1 VSFYT
6 DRKKEHEEKADK
18 ALKEND
24 YAKAFVH
31 FIKAAEFGLQLAEQ
45 MEGLIAQ
52 RYLEDALLLIETAE
66 AIKKKVPAEA
76 EKAAKGAKKASK
88 EKKDEDEPPEG
99 GFALSEKPT
108 ARLDDVAGL
117 DEVKRV
123 LKEDVLLPFQHPE
136 VYEKFKVDAGAGV
149 LMYGPPG
156 NGKTFVARAIAGEVD
171 AAFFPIS
178 CGDIKDKYVGETEK
192 NLKRLFAEAE
202 EHERSVLFFDE
213 VESLLGR
220 RGKQKVSAVT
230 QFLALTDGVV
240 KADNCMLILAAT
252 NKPWQLDEAVIR
264 PGRIGTHVYVGLPD
278 AVARAAIAEYSLRDV
293 PLAEEISFEE
303 ISEKT
308 KGFSG
313 ADISSLCK
321 QAKKPALLRQIAAN
335 ESESEKDEVVTNT
348 DIDAAIARVA
358 PSCTP
363 ALLKE
368 FATWREERG
377 APVASDG

>member
-1 VSFYT
+1 VSFYN
-6 DRKKEHEEKADK
+6 DRKNEHEAAAEK
-18 ALKEND
+18 ALKD
-24 YAKAFVH
+24 RDFSKAFFH
-31 FIKAAEFGLQLAEQ
+31 TAKAAEFGLQLAEQ
-45 MEGLIAQ
+45 NGGKIAE
-52 RYLEDALLLIETAE
+52 RYLEDALGLIETAE
-66 AIKKKVPAEA
+66 AIKKKQPEAAEKGAEEVTEEKKNEDDPAE
-76 EKAAKGAKKASK
+76 S
-88 EKKDEDEPPEG
+88 

-108 ARLDDVAGL
+108 TRLDDVAGL

-123 LKEDVLLPFQHPE
+123 LREDVLLPFQHPE
-136 VYEKFKVDAGAGV
+136 IYEKFKVDAGAGV

-192 NLKRLFAEAE
+192 NLKRLFAEAAE
-202 EHERSVLFFDE
+202 YERSVLFFDE

-220 RGKQKVSAVT
+220 RGKQKVNAVT

-278 AVARAAIAEYSLRDV
+278 AAARAAIAQYSLRDV
-293 PLAEEISFEE
+293 PLAEGVSFDE

-321 QAKKPALLRQIAAN
+321 QAKKPALLRQIAAK
-335 ESESEKDEVVTNT
+335 ESESEKEEVVTNT
-348 DIDAAIARVA
+348 DIDAAIKRVR

-368 FATWREERG
+368 FDTWRDSRSAPGAEE
-377 APVASDG
+377 D

>member
-6 DRKKEHEEKADK
+6 DRKNEHEAAAEKALHEK
-18 ALKEND
+18 D
-24 YAKAFVH
+24 YSKAFFH
-31 FIKAAEFGLQLAEQ
+31 TAKAAEFGLQLAEQ
-45 MEGLIAQ
+45 NEGKIAE
-52 RYLEDALLLIETAE
+52 RYLEDALGLIETAE
-66 AIKKKVPAEA
+66 AIKKKKPAAA
-76 EKAAKGAKKASK
+76 EKGKKASK

-123 LKEDVLLPFQHPE
+123 LREDVLLPFQHPE
-136 VYEKFKVDAGAGV
+136 IYEKFKVDAGAGV

-278 AVARAAIAEYSLRDV
+278 AVARAAIAQFSLRDI
-293 PLAEEISFEE
+293 PLAEDVSFEE
-303 ISEKT
+303 IAKKT

-313 ADISSLCK
+313 ADIASLCK
-321 QAKKPALLRQIAAN
+321 QAKKPALLRQIAAK
-335 ESESEKDEVVTNT
+335 EADAEKEEVVVNA
-348 DIDAAIARVA
+348 DIDAAIARVK

-368 FATWREERG
+368 FETWSESRG
-377 APVASDG
+377 APVAPGG